1 MILDCYSMVS
11 STYLDKARNS
21 YVRVLDDLFIILW
34 RLQLQIRN
42 TYEMGDAL
50 SYMAMLRV

>member
-1 MILDCYSMVS
+1 MVS